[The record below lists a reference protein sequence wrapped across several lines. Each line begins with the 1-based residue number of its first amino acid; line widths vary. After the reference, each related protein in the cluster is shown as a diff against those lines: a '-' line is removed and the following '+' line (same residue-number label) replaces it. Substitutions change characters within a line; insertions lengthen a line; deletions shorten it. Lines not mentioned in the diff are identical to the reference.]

1 MIPMKKQDQ
10 ILSAIFLFIM
20 SAAGIYWAVEADS
33 WSVAGTTAA
42 AACFG
47 IFVWLGLRTIPVLT
61 AYIAGTDPADK
72 LPEGHAAGTRERTWL
87 TIILW
92 MLGTRALLFL
102 IAYGLMVIHNGNTGS
117 LLATVRDTWHLTG
130 IDTQSYLGI
139 AEHGYVTEGDS
150 RFHIVFLPLFPKLI
164 QFVQLFT
171 GDYLSAGFVVSN
183 LCAIAAA
190 LVAYELALLDM
201 VRKEAL
207 RVVKYIFIFPSAFFF
222 VIPMTESLFLVL
234 SLLSVYFVR
243 RHKWL
248 LACLCAALA
257 GYTRSPGILLA
268 VPIAVEMA
276 RVLAVS
282 YRQSTRREWTRK
294 AAISAACLAVA
305 PLGLLAYL
313 YVNYEVTGNPFQFT
327 IYQREH
333 WFQRMYLFWDTA
345 RYQTEYVVKTL
356 REGDS
361 RSLLGLWLPN
371 VLVIVS
377 TLLLICRSARRL
389 HPSYTAYF
397 IVYFAY
403 VVGPTWLLS
412 APRYFAVA
420 FPLAFAA
427 VLITKDR
434 TKDAAL
440 TVIYLIGGLLY
451 LALFV
456 WGYPIY

>member
-1 MIPMKKQDQ
+1 
-10 ILSAIFLFIM
+10 M
-20 SAAGIYWAVEADS
+20 SAAGIYWAVANTS
-33 WSVAGTTAA
+33 WTLAGTTAA

-47 IFVWLGLRTIPVLT
+47 IFVWLGVRTIPVLT
-61 AYIAGTDPADK
+61 AYIAGADPADK

-102 IAYGLMVIHNGNTGS
+102 IAYGLMVIHNGSAGS
-117 LLATVRDTWHLTG
+117 LLATVRETWHLTG

-171 GDYLSAGFVVSN
+171 GDYLSAGFAVSN

-201 VRKEAL
+201 TRKDAL

-234 SLLSVYFVR
+234 SLMSIYFVR

-282 YRQSTRREWTRK
+282 YRQTTRREWTRK
-294 AAISAACLAVA
+294 AAIAVACLAVA

-313 YVNYEVTGNPFQFT
+313 YVNYAVTGNPFQFS

-345 RYQTEYVVKTL
+345 RYQTDYVVKAF

-371 VLVIVS
+371 VLMIVS
-377 TLLLICRSARRL
+377 TLLLICRSARKL

-427 VLITKDR
+427 VLVTKDR
-434 TKDAAL
+434 AKDAAL